1 MSDKQFKELELQFQE
16 ECKVINLKYE
26 YDGYNGD
33 ISWAIISNLS
43 EDEILEKYRPIIS
56 DYMPFIVLTPAFDEV
71 RDEYRRNEKKFQMR
85 AVRRHD
91 FYNLED
97 GEIELHH
104 AELVTDDL
112 EESFFKSEEEQVL
125 RKAIQQL
132 KPIQKDRLIKYYFE
146 GKSSRQ
152 IAKEEGVNYSKVEK
166 SINVA
171 LKNLKKFLKLGG
183 AFDLSQWE

>member
-132 KPIQKDRLIKYYFE
+132 KPIQKERLIKYYFE

>member
-1 MSDKQFKELELQFQE
+1 MPKKQFNELEIQFQE

-33 ISWAIISNLS
+33 ISCAIISNLS

-56 DYMPFIVLTPAFDEV
+56 DYMPFIVLSPAFGEV
-71 RDEYRRNEKKFQMR
+71 CEEYWRNEKKFQMR
-85 AVRRHD
+85 AARKHD
-91 FYNLED
+91 FYNFKDSET
-97 GEIELHH
+97 ELYH

-112 EESFFKSEEEQVL
+112 EENFFKSEEEQTL

-132 KPIQKDRLIKYYFE
+132 KPIQRKRLIKYYFE

-166 SINVA
+166 SIKVA